1 MIKPDVPLQGFEPPS
16 SSSDVHIRYNLPVV
30 LGPPSLQTIA
40 WSWAPQW
47 SKKVKCEGHI

>member
-16 SSSDVHIRYNLPVV
+16 SSSHVHIRYNLPVV